1 MTEWLNTLH
10 WQQPPWLALAP
21 LPWLLLAWQRRQAR
35 DPRLARYADA
45 HLLPRLLIGRPAA
58 ARGILFAIAWTLAA
72 LAAAGPYWSRLT
84 APAETRGADIA
95 VVVDIS
101 PSMSVADLAPTR
113 LDRVKHE
120 LRDFVA
126 LLRGDRLGLVVFSGN
141 AYPVLPLTTDRDAF
155 LQFLDLLDPG
165 LTQKPGSHLARAM
178 EIATRMLD
186 ASPRGSRAVLLVS
199 DGEFHDAEAAA
210 AAAQLRALDIPLYTV
225 GAATESGGPVPD
237 AGGRFLR
244 DGEETVISQLD
255 RARLTQLARD
265 SGGRYVDLRE
275 DDAEWREVV
284 AALRAR
290 THETTRVSAA
300 NNAEAVSLY
309 PWLLAISLA
318 LFVWAGARRDALALL
333 LLPMLIAAPPADAA
347 PWTKREAYEALQARD
362 YREAVRLYSQVRGYA
377 GALGAGTAAYRLQ
390 QWETALAHFERA
402 LRGAEHD
409 EQKAHAL
416 YNAGN
421 ALARLERLADA
432 SARYQAALRLVPNFS
447 KAALNLSLVN
457 EFLDARR
464 GQRVRDDDEN
474 LPAGSK
480 TRSDARDSAAVG
492 RGNDANLPSSAPPNQ
507 ARNTQR
513 QEQSARAGERND
525 AAARTN
531 QTDAQA
537 TAELQQTLS
546 LWREANARGGGPVE
560 LEALRDDAAQFLRWR
575 FRQADSGPNV
585 KIVEDKPW

>member
-10 WQQPPWLALAP
+10 WQQPLWLALAAI
-21 LPWLLLAWQRRQAR
+21 PWLLLAWQRRQAR
-35 DPRLARYADA
+35 DPRLARFADA

-58 ARGILFAIAWTLAA
+58 ARGVLFAIAWTLAA

-155 LQFLDLLDPG
+155 LRFLDLLDPG

-178 EIATRMLD
+178 EIATRLLD
-186 ASPRGSRAVLLVS
+186 ASPRGTRAVLLVS
-199 DGEFHDAEAAA
+199 DGEFHDAEAAS
-210 AAAQLRALDIPLYTV
+210 AAAQLRTLDIPLYTV

-237 AGGRFLR
+237 ARGRFLR

-265 SGGRYVDLRE
+265 SGGRYVDLRK

-290 THETTRVSAA
+290 THEATRVSAA
-300 NNAEAVSLY
+300 DHAEAVPLY

-333 LLPMLIAAPPADAA
+333 LLPMLIAAPSADAA
-347 PWTKREAYEALQARD
+347 PWTERNAYEALQARD
-362 YREAVRLYSQVRGYA
+362 YREAERLYSQVSGYA
-377 GALGAGTAAYRLQ
+377 GALGAGTAAYRQ
-390 QWETALAHFERA
+390 RQWEAALAHFERA
-402 LRGAEHD
+402 LRGAEND
-409 EQKAHAL
+409 EEKARAL

-421 ALARLERLADA
+421 ALARLERFVDA
-432 SARYQAALRLVPNFS
+432 SARYQAALRLVPNFG

-464 GQRVRDDDEN
+464 GLRERDDEN
-474 LPAGSK
+474 LPAGST

-492 RGNDANLPSSAPPNQ
+492 RGNDANLPSSAPPDQ

-513 QEQSARAGERND
+513 QEQSARLRERSD
-525 AAARTN
+525 PAARPTQTN
-531 QTDAQA
+531 AQV
-537 TAELQQTLS
+537 TPELQRTLS
-546 LWREANARGGGPVE
+546 LWREANARGGPVE
-560 LEALRDDAAQFLRWR
+560 LEGLRDDAAQFLRWR
-575 FRQADSGPNV
+575 FREDDFGPQV
-585 KIVEDKPW
+585 RIVEDKPW